1 MKKVVLAL
9 AVVFAT
15 VAGVNAQTTSSSS
28 AKVKVNVELNP
39 FQSIEIGSGAT
50 SGGNGYGDEVNLVYN
65 TANDYKTGVSKLVAK
80 QLKVSSVGSG
90 YKVKA
95 TLGFNSGNSG
105 KFNKV
110 LGGGVEN
117 IDASQLLE
125 IAIGKSGGANGITTG
140 TTAAANMEFGPFGA
154 TSTGESSVLDQELDV
169 KYFGKK
175 LDETMVK
182 NLFGNQKTQAKYSID
197 VVYTI
202 TTN

>member
-9 AVVFAT
+9 AVVFAA
-15 VAGVNAQTTSSSS
+15 VAGSQAQTASSSS
-28 AKVKVNVELNP
+28 VKVKVNVELNP
-39 FQSIEIGSGAT
+39 FQSIEIGTGGSNSG
-50 SGGNGYGDEVNLVYN
+50 GYGDEVNLVYN
-65 TANDYKTGVSKLVAK
+65 TANDYKAGVSKVVPK
-80 QLKVSSVGSG
+80 QLKVSSIGSG

-110 LGGGVEN
+110 QGGVEN

-125 IAIGKSGGANGITTG
+125 IAIGKGGTVNGLTAG

-175 LDETMVK
+175 LDEGMLKT
-182 NLFGNQKTQAKYSID
+182 LFGNQKSQAKYTID

>member
-9 AVVFAT
+9 AVVFAAVVGT
-15 VAGVNAQTTSSSS
+15 QAQTASSSS

-39 FQSIEIGSGAT
+39 FQSIEIGTGSN
-50 SGGNGYGDEVNLVYN
+50 SGDEVNLVYN
-65 TANDYKTGVSKLVAK
+65 TASDYKTGVSKLVEK

-95 TLGFNSGNSG
+95 ALGFNSGNSG
-105 KFNKV
+105 KFNKMQ
-110 LGGGVEN
+110 GGGVEN

-125 IAIGKSGGANGITTG
+125 IAIGKGGTVSGLTAG

-175 LDETMVK
+175 LDEGMLK
-182 NLFGNQKTQAKYSID
+182 NLFGNQKSQAKYTID

>member
-9 AVVFAT
+9 AVVFAAVVGT
-15 VAGVNAQTTSSSS
+15 QAQTASSSS

-39 FQSIEIGSGAT
+39 FQSIEIGTGSN
-50 SGGNGYGDEVNLVYN
+50 SGDEVNLVYN
-65 TANDYKTGVSKLVAK
+65 TASDYKTGVSKLVEK

-95 TLGFNSGNSG
+95 ALGFNSGNSG
-105 KFNKV
+105 KFNKMQ
-110 LGGGVEN
+110 GGGVEN
-117 IDASQLLE
+117 IDAAQLLE
-125 IAIGKSGGANGITTG
+125 IAIGKGGTVSGLTAG

-175 LDETMVK
+175 LDEGMLK
-182 NLFGNQKTQAKYSID
+182 NLFGNQKSQAKYTID

>member
-9 AVVFAT
+9 AVVFAAVVGT
-15 VAGVNAQTTSSSS
+15 QAQTASSSS
-28 AKVKVNVELNP
+28 VKVKVNVELNP
-39 FQSIEIGSGAT
+39 FQSIEIGTGSN
-50 SGGNGYGDEVNLVYN
+50 SGDEVNLVYN
-65 TANDYKTGVSKLVAK
+65 TASDYKTGVSKLVEK

-110 LGGGVEN
+110 QGGGVGN
-117 IDASQLLE
+117 IDAAQLLE
-125 IAIGKSGGANGITTG
+125 IAIGKGGTVSGLTAG

-175 LDETMVK
+175 LDEGMLNT
-182 NLFGNQKTQAKYSID
+182 LFGNQKSQAKYTID